1 MAEKR
6 QRDVVR
12 ETVGLYPDLRERVVA
27 VFSRQGGKMER
38 YEQWLGY
45 IPPETVNVGG
55 AEKINNS
62 PIRAGLAPIAEEARR
77 RYAAD
82 HGGVLP
88 W

>member
-1 MAEKR
+1 VAEKR

-12 ETVGLYPDLRERVVA
+12 EAVGLYPDLRERVVA
-27 VFSRQGGKMER
+27 TFSRQGGKMDR

-45 IPPETVNVGG
+45 VPPETVNVGG
-55 AEKINNS
+55 AEKINTS
-62 PIRAGLAPIAEEARR
+62 PIRIALAEIAEEARQ